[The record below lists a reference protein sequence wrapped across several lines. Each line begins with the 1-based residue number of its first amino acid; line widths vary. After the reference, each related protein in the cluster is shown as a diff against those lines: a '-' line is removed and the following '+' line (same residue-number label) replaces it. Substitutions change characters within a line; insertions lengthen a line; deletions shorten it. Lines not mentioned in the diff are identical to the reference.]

1 MLGEFQFLCETNT
14 SMTLWPRPYPVCA
27 GGPESDINYQLSVK
41 SFLTPLTPPCWAGLR
56 QNELNLG
63 IIIILEKTSR
73 RGKYLEKY
81 LENISKNN

>member
-1 MLGEFQFLCETNT
+1 MLGPT
-14 SMTLWPRPYPVCA
+14 
-27 GGPESDINYQLSVK
+27 
-41 SFLTPLTPPCWAGLR
+41 R